1 MSNGLLAAFGGAATS
16 VLQGWEQNREQLT
29 TEAAQKFKMKMEN
42 LRASNNLAAEDNRAE
57 NQQDNTRLSRKLESE
72 NRQAN
77 TRLSSELEGGLIDKR
92 SAHAIEL
99 QHLKKEDK
107 TTYGKMAKD
116 KATGLLG
123 QYSSD
128 GEFHEARGGIGGSG
142 GNKEPVNIK
151 EYRILTAPK
160 EEGGLG
166 YSDKQ
171 AESFVYEQQ
180 SKPLQ
185 AKAESF
191 AYAKLKGLMLEGDEF
206 NKAFAQEVGYYK
218 KNFGEKKA
226 GGKADHKAGSNDANM
241 SAVLSANPSWDK
253 AKAAAYLKHIGK

>member
-42 LRASNNLAAEDNRAE
+42 LRASNNRAGEDNRAG
-57 NQQDNTRLSRKLESE
+57 NQQDNTRLSSKLESE

-92 SAHAIEL
+92 SANAIEL
-99 QHLKKEDK
+99 QKLKKEDK

-128 GEFHEARGGIGGSG
+128 GEFHEALGGVGGSG

-171 AESFVYEQQ
+171 AESFVYEQRG
-180 SKPLQ
+180 KPIQMRAEEFALQ
-185 AKAESF
+185 KMKE
-191 AYAKLKGLMLEGDEF
+191 MLVDEENY
-206 NKAFAQEVGYYK
+206 NKVFTQEVAEYK
-218 KNFGEKKA
+218 KNFGDNKGKKNHA
-226 GGKADHKAGSNDANM
+226 TGSNDANIE
-241 SAVLSANPSWDK
+241 AVLSANPGWDK
-253 AKAAAYLKHIGK
+253 AKAAAYLKHIGR